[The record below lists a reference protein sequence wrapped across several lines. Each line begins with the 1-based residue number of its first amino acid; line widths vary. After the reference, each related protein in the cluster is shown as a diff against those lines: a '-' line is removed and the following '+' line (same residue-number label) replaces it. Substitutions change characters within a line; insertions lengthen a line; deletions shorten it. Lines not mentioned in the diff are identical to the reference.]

1 MEKSINDK
9 NCQINEA
16 TQFWGSV
23 IDFKESDKD
32 AIYLAAILK
41 SGNQWRSENRWLLS
55 FLHAT
60 QRRVSSVFT
69 DCFL

>member
-16 TQFWGSV
+16 TQFSGSV
-23 IDFKESDKD
+23 IDFEESDKD

-41 SGNQWRSENRWLLS
+41 SGNQWRSENR
-55 FLHAT
+55 
-60 QRRVSSVFT
+60 
-69 DCFL
+69 